1 VNGRVFGCG
10 RFHKLTNELNDREL
24 TDREEKFLESHR
36 NVCPDCRRHESHSA
50 FALNML
56 RAAALEPEPSPLFEE
71 RIIRKLQVQNVRL
84 SLSYWAPAFAG
95 AAIACF
101 ALFAAL
107 QMISRPAQLKGVT
120 MPGVESKLTPSHTL
134 PSLNLDHP
142 FRIQ

>member
-1 VNGRVFGCG
+1 
-10 RFHKLTNELNDREL
+10 
-24 TDREEKFLESHR
+24 
-36 NVCPDCRRHESHSA
+36 
-50 FALNML
+50 ML
-56 RAAALEPEPSPLFEE
+56 RDAALEPEPSPLFEE

-107 QMISRPAQLKGVT
+107 QMISRPADLKGVKI
-120 MPGVESKLTPSHTL
+120 PNAESSLPQHSHTL
-134 PSLNLDHP
+134 PSLNLDHG